1 MSNDTNNGNN
11 NGNNGTTNT
20 NGAQPPVRMALS
32 AILTGAHGGLSTPPE
47 WSLTGPARWTS
58 NYGGTIAI
66 VEDKLVCEF
75 IRPGGLTKIPEGLE
89 GLLRGAI
96 DLIVRGAR
104 PSEFVRVL
112 QDTHL
117 LWWSNDYHGIPM
129 GVRRTLENVLATQG
143 VTVGSYRDPY
153 GELHIRLRA
162 GEWTYEGR
170 MVYRTYDPPQTRI
183 YLRGEEAIR
192 GAGF

>member
-1 MSNDTNNGNN
+1 MNN
-11 NGNNGTTNT
+11 NGNNGTDNRTNNRT
-20 NGAQPPVRMALS
+20 NRTKHTVEALR
-32 AILTGAHGGLSTPPE
+32 AILTAASGGLSRSTE
-47 WSLTGPARWTS
+47 WSPTGPARWTS
-58 NYGGTIAI
+58 NYGGSIAI
-66 VEDKLVCEF
+66 VEDELVCEF

-112 QDTHL
+112 KDTHL
-117 LWWSNDYHGIPM
+117 LWWSNDYHAIPM
-129 GVRRTLENVLATQG
+129 GVRRTVEAVLATHG

-153 GELHIRLRA
+153 GELHIRLYA

-170 MVYRTYDPPQTRI
+170 MVYRTADPPQTRT